1 MKKDIEKALK
11 EFLMD
16 VRTTGEE
23 RKKGIPLIT
32 FVYKEE
38 DKAVLLKALPLPLAD
53 IQLEEKIPAGKELL
67 YRVDFFK
74 EGEAKVSFGVLP
86 AIKEPTTFLTLL
98 DNAIKTGDRKA
109 GYQGLCDYLKLHNAL
124 CGLEALAEGENIEE
138 LTGGYGSPG
147 AGSLTPEEAERLN
160 LGGDVGSQ
168 AVKNALARLGKP
180 YSQAK
185 RDSGDYYDCSSL
197 TYYAYKEAGINLSYH
212 GSNTAAS
219 QGQLLS
225 DRGCEVD
232 YEDIQPGD
240 LIFYSFTRNGRYK
253 NISHVAVYA
262 GNGYLVDA
270 SSSKGYVVFRPVYS
284 TGKIVMCGRPSWL

>member
-53 IQLEEKIPAGKELL
+53 IQPEEKIPAGKELL
-67 YRVDFFK
+67 YRVDFFR

-86 AIKEPTTFLTLL
+86 AIKEPATFLTLL

-124 CGLEALAEGENIEE
+124 CGLEALAEGELSLMGKIPEK
-138 LTGGYGSPG
+138 TPDTAV
-147 AGSLTPEEAERLN
+147 AGSKTETQDRYTPAN
-160 LGGDVGSQ
+160 T
-168 AVKNALARLGKP
+168 A
-180 YSQAK
+180 
-185 RDSGDYYDCSSL
+185 YYR
-197 TYYAYKEAGINLSYH
+197 EVLSYVQTGRDILNACPYGTPLPPFPDRSAFMARWYRENGQ
-212 GSNTAAS
+212 GS
-219 QGQLLS
+219 L
-225 DRGCEVD
+225 
-232 YEDIQPGD
+232 
-240 LIFYSFTRNGRYK
+240 
-253 NISHVAVYA
+253 
-262 GNGYLVDA
+262 
-270 SSSKGYVVFRPVYS
+270 
-284 TGKIVMCGRPSWL
+284 